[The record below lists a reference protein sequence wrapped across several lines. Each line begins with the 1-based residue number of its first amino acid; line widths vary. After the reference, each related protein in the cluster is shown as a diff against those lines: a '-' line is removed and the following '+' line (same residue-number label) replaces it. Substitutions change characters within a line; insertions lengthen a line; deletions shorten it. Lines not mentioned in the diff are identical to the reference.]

1 MSGRL
6 ITGWSEISEDEESV
20 PEEKLTGWRFS
31 TVLASGLISPFD
43 NRAGIGIAECGIP
56 YMAPNADVAH
66 DGIRVHPGCTCG
78 IHFCRTLSLCLEIL
92 DAYKETSDPAGDP
105 DAASRVY
112 GPMIYG
118 GQVLLRV
125 ATTVNSHIIGPATR
139 ILGSAPKDPPGV
151 ARSNELQILDIY
163 APSNLAKEVRN
174 KMLLKYRDV
183 PAWELPGD
191 LDSAIHCI
199 SDTSE

>member
-1 MSGRL
+1 
-6 ITGWSEISEDEESV
+6 
-20 PEEKLTGWRFS
+20 
-31 TVLASGLISPFD
+31 
-43 NRAGIGIAECGIP
+43 
-56 YMAPNADVAH
+56 
-66 DGIRVHPGCTCG
+66 
-78 IHFCRTLSLCLEIL
+78 
-92 DAYKETSDPAGDP
+92 
-105 DAASRVY
+105 
-112 GPMIYG
+112 MIYG

-139 ILGSAPKDPPGV
+139 ILGSAPKDAPGV